1 MNKNLCKF
9 IAAVVIYAGFAFYLY
24 QPYFKHFDKLQHLV
38 LVNACLAAAGSFVLS
53 RRWVASFWGSF
64 FTGAVYGFGPFVLGL
79 AKYHPTAGLMAA
91 GIPWLFCP
99 AVFGPKAKWQW
110 LRIPLSAI
118 PFLAIVLFF
127 QISAHFRLFAIPI
140 QSKLHLADL
149 VGLLA
154 PLATVTGNLTPIG
167 FYHVPVAALVMGLSM
182 LLTARRFNIMI
193 IFAIGTVLAFCNP
206 FLNIS
211 PIIWLALPV
220 LCCSVVIGIGLQG
233 LASAGFADKKW
244 VLMTAVIMLAL
255 SLMALLLA
263 TRYFEIFAG
272 LGDKYGKLFTETAK
286 MYILGA
292 IPVAIVFF
300 MARAKLRLC
309 WLRWILLCSA
319 AAADIFLGARFIV
332 DGIF

>member
-9 IAAVVIYAGFAFYLY
+9 TAAVFIYASFAFYLY
-24 QPYFKHFDKLQHLV
+24 QPYFKHFDKLQRLV
-38 LVNACLAAAGSFVLS
+38 LVNVCLAAVGSFVLS

-64 FTGAVYGFGPFVLGL
+64 FTGAIYGFGPFVLGL
-79 AKYHPTAGLMAA
+79 AKYHPTAVLITA

-110 LRIPLSAI
+110 LRIPFSAI

-127 QISAHFRLFAIPI
+127 QITAHFRLFAIPI

-154 PLATVTGNLTPIG
+154 PLATVTGNLTLIG

-182 LLTARRFNIMI
+182 LLTARRFSIMI

-206 FLNIS
+206 ILDIS

-220 LCCSVVIGIGLQG
+220 LCCSVITGIGLQG

-244 VLMTAVIMLAL
+244 VMMTTIIMLVL
-255 SLMALLLA
+255 SLVTLLLA
-263 TRYFEIFAG
+263 TKYFEIFAG

-300 MARAKLRLC
+300 MVRAKLRLC
-309 WLRWILLCSA
+309 WLRWIFLCSA
-319 AAADIFLGARFIV
+319 AAADIFLGAGFIV
-332 DGIF
+332 DRIF